1 MRGPT
6 VRPTTTESPASLPT
20 RSVSSHERAEEPL
33 TCVLGFTAA
42 GLFAACLALVI
53 QHEIASLAVL
63 EFVLICAAP
72 PLAALAGLAIG
83 RRR

>member
-1 MRGPT
+1 MPLPT
-6 VRPTTTESPASLPT
+6 VRPTATERPAELPA
-20 RSVSSHERAEEPL
+20 RKVSSHEPIEEPL
-33 TCVLGFTAA
+33 TCVLGFAAA
-42 GLFAACLALVI
+42 GLFAACLALAI

>member
-1 MRGPT
+1 MPLPT
-6 VRPTTTESPASLPT
+6 VTPTTSERPAALPVR
-20 RSVSSHERAEEPL
+20 RSSAHEPAEEPL
-33 TCVLGFTAA
+33 TCILGFSAA
-42 GLFAACLALVI
+42 GLFAACLALAI
-53 QHEIASLAVL
+53 QHEIAWLAVL

>member
-1 MRGPT
+1 MPLPT
-6 VRPTTTESPASLPT
+6 LRPTTTERPAALPV
-20 RSVSSHERAEEPL
+20 RKAVSDEPAEEPL
-33 TCVLGFTAA
+33 TCILGFTAV
-42 GLFAACLALVI
+42 GLFAACLALAI
-53 QHEIASLAVL
+53 EHEIAWLAVL

>member
-1 MRGPT
+1 MPLST
-6 VRPTTTESPASLPT
+6 VRPTTGESRAALPAQQT
-20 RSVSSHERAEEPL
+20 DSHEPAEEPL
-33 TCVLGFTAA
+33 TCILGFTAT
-42 GLFAACLALVI
+42 GLLAACLALAI
-53 QHEIASLAVL
+53 QHEIAWLAVL

>member
-1 MRGPT
+1 MPLPT
-6 VRPTTTESPASLPT
+6 VRPTIPERPAALPA
-20 RSVSSHERAEEPL
+20 RKVSSQEPAEEPL
-33 TCVLGFTAA
+33 TCILGFTAA
-42 GLFAACLALVI
+42 GLFAACLALAI
-53 QHEIASLAVL
+53 QHEIAWLAVL

>member
-1 MRGPT
+1 MPLPT
-6 VRPTTTESPASLPT
+6 LRPTTTERPVALPV
-20 RSVSSHERAEEPL
+20 RRDSSREPAEEPL
-33 TCVLGFTAA
+33 TCILVFTAA
-42 GLFAACLALVI
+42 GLFAACLALAI
-53 QHEIASLAVL
+53 QHEIAWLAVL

>member
-1 MRGPT
+1 MP
-6 VRPTTTESPASLPT
+6 VRAVPPATAERPAALPAHQA
-20 RSVSSHERAEEPL
+20 SSQEPAEEPL

-42 GLFAACLALVI
+42 GLFAACLALAI
-53 QHEIASLAVL
+53 QHEIALLAVL